1 LARESA
7 AIQAVAFLAAGLGLQ
22 LAGPVVGP
30 LATFG
35 LVVATLG
42 ALAHAYVLWAALPAS
57 SG

>member
-1 LARESA
+1 
-7 AIQAVAFLAAGLGLQ
+7 
-22 LAGPVVGP
+22 VGP

-42 ALAHAYVLWAALPAS
+42 ALAHAYVLWAALAAS